1 VRAPAASCPCAAP
14 VEALQAAFLELLPQ
28 LRAHAEFAFRFVRC
42 EQARADCV
50 AETVALA
57 RKGFLA
63 LTARDK
69 DPGDFV
75 TTFARRCAQA
85 VRAGRRLAGQE
96 SGRDVLAPAARQCHG
111 FAVGRLPDYTTPY
124 GGAWQ
129 ESLVD
134 NTRSPVDEAAAFR
147 LDFPRWLATLAERD
161 RRLVEDMTLG
171 HRPGEL
177 ARRFGLSAGRVS
189 QLRRHYHAA
198 WRRFH
203 GELPAESAC
212 PAVAVK

>member
-1 VRAPAASCPCAAP
+1 VA

-28 LRAHAEFAFRFVRC
+28 FQAHAEFAFRFVRC

-57 RKGFLA
+57 WKGFLA
-63 LTARDK
+63 LARRDK
-69 DPGDFV
+69 DPGAFV

-96 SGRDVLAPAARQCHG
+96 SGRDVLAPAARYGHG

-124 GGAWQ
+124 GAWQ
-129 ESLVD
+129 ESLMD

-147 LDFPRWLATLAERD
+147 LDFPCWLATLAERD

-171 HRPGEL
+171 HRTVDL
-177 ARRFGLSAGRVS
+177 ARQFGLSAGRVS

-203 GELPAESAC
+203 GELDSESDRPAL
-212 PAVAVK
+212 AVT

>member
-1 VRAPAASCPCAAP
+1 VSAPAVPCPCALP
-14 VEALQAAFLELLPQ
+14 IDALQAAFLELLPQ
-28 LRAHAEFAFRFVRC
+28 VRAHAEFAFRFVRC

-57 RKGFLA
+57 WKGFLA
-63 LTARDK
+63 LTRRDK
-69 DPGDFV
+69 DPGAFV

-96 SGRDVLAPAARQCHG
+96 SGRDVLAPAARQGHG
-111 FAVGRLPDYTTPY
+111 FTVGRFPDYATPY

-134 NTRSPVDEAAAFR
+134 NARSPVDEAAAFR
-147 LDFPRWLATLAERD
+147 LDFPCWLATLAERD

-171 HRPGEL
+171 HRTVDL
-177 ARRFGLSAGRVS
+177 ARQFGLSAGRVS
-189 QLRRHYHAA
+189 QLRRQYHTA

-203 GELPAESAC
+203 GELSDEPGG
-212 PAVAVK
+212 PGVAAG